1 MCRLSVS
8 LLLVECRWRS
18 SSGTQLAERPGIK
31 QIAAEVPLEELQ
43 RHSTDVPLEKFQRH
57 STVRNVLNQVYCRR
71 RAAGE
76 VPAALN
82 WQKGQE
88 SSKLPRKC
96 RWRNSSGTQLAER
109 PGIKQ
114 IAAEVPLEELQRH
127 STVRNVLNQV
137 YCRRRAAGE
146 VPAALN
152 RPEIKQ
158 IAVEVALEKLQRH
171 LNGRNPTNPTNPKA
185 FDQKGFHISSLASM

>member
-1 MCRLSVS
+1 MPCLVAFPCLPSAGWVKVVCRLSVS

-31 QIAAEVPLEELQ
+31 QIAAEVPLEE
-43 RHSTDVPLEKFQRH
+43 FQRH

-82 WQKGQE
+82 RQKCLK
-88 SSKLPRKC
+88 SSLLPPTC
-96 RWRNSSGTQLAER
+96 RWRSSSGTQLAE
-109 PGIKQ
+109 
-114 IAAEVPLEELQRH
+114 
-127 STVRNVLNQV
+127 
-137 YCRRRAAGE
+137 
-146 VPAALN
+146 

>member
-1 MCRLSVS
+1 MPSAGWVKVVCRLSVS
-8 LLLVECRWRS
+8 LLPVECRWRS
-18 SSGTQLAERPGIK
+18 SSGTQLAERPEIK
-31 QIAAEVPLEELQ
+31 QIAAEVPLEEL
-43 RHSTDVPLEKFQRH
+43 QRH

-82 WQKGQE
+82 RQKCLK
-88 SSKLPRKC
+88 SSLLPPTC
-96 RWRNSSGTQLAER
+96 RWRSSSGTQLAER

-152 RPEIKQ
+152 W
-158 IAVEVALEKLQRH
+158 
-171 LNGRNPTNPTNPKA
+171 
-185 FDQKGFHISSLASM
+185 QKGQKSSKLPSKWRWRNSSGT